1 MTAQIL
7 NRQAA
12 DPRPAVALFL
22 FCFAVFFCG
31 CKKPSPLEPHARQP
45 SSAAAS
51 AATSGSGLPTVPQTA
66 AAVDQLEEN
75 FSRVHF
81 DFDSARLTESG
92 AALLDENAV
101 ILARHPELVVEIQ
114 GHADPRGATG
124 YNLALGAQ
132 RAQSARARL
141 MIRGIG
147 SDRLPTVTFGEER
160 PLTTGAEEQALAR
173 NRRVEFRVVRGITTG
188 VKGTVD

>member
-1 MTAQIL
+1 MLAQNL
-7 NRQAA
+7 HRHLA
-12 DPRPAVALFL
+12 DPRPALALFL
-22 FCFAVFFCG
+22 VCFAVFFCG
-31 CKKPSPLEPHARQP
+31 CKKPTPLDPHARGSASESASVSRVP
-45 SSAAAS
+45 S
-51 AATSGSGLPTVPQTA
+51 VPPVA
-66 AAVDQLEEN
+66 GPVEQLQEN

-81 DFDSARLTESG
+81 AFDSARLTDSG
-92 AALLDENAV
+92 AALLDENAT

-141 MIRGIG
+141 MTRGIG
-147 SDRLPTVTFGEER
+147 SDRLPTVTYGEER
-160 PLTTGAEEQALAR
+160 PLSTDTEEQALAR
-173 NRRVEFRVVRGITTG
+173 NRRVEFRVVRGQTSA